1 MKIYMITNNGFH
13 IIKFKKLAALLL
25 GCFFLCA
32 CENDE
37 REVDSLTK
45 KTLGVEEAKDII
57 MTFTTGGKTK
67 AVLTSPLMLRVQ
79 ESSAYTEFPN
89 SIFVDF
95 YNDQMVIES
104 NLKAKYAKYK
114 ENEQVVFLR
123 DSVRVINVEK
133 GDTLYCK
140 ELYWDRSRIGTE
152 FYTDKA
158 VRIRTKTQVM
168 DGIGMEA
175 SQDFKTY
182 HIINPAGILSVPND
196 QFPQ

>member
-1 MKIYMITNNGFH
+1 MISTFSFH
-13 IIKFKKLAALLL
+13 IIKYKKLAALILS
-25 GCFFLCA
+25 CFFLYA

-37 REVDSLTK
+37 KEVDNLTK
-45 KTLGVEEAKDII
+45 KTLGVEEAKEIV

-67 AVLTSPLMLRVQ
+67 AVLESPLMLRVQ
-79 ESSAYTEFPN
+79 ESSPYTEFPN
-89 SIFVDF
+89 SIYVDF
-95 YNDQMVIES
+95 YNDQMKIES

-114 ENEQVVFLR
+114 ENEQIVFLR
-123 DSVRVINVEK
+123 DSVRVINIEK

-140 ELYWDRSRIGTE
+140 ELYWDRSRTGTE

-182 HIINPAGILSVPND
+182 HIINPTGILSVPND